1 MVKETG
7 YYDLLGVK
15 PNAEL
20 TEIKKAYRKLA
31 LKYHP
36 DRNPEDP
43 EKVFEPQHDKTNKVA
58 CAPSEDSDQ
67 PGHPPSLISLC
78 CPHEETLDP

>member
-15 PNAEL
+15 PNAGVD
-20 TEIKKAYRKLA
+20 EIKKAYRKLA
-31 LKYHP
+31 LKFHP

-43 EKVFEPQHDKTNKVA
+43 EKV
-58 CAPSEDSDQ
+58 S
-67 PGHPPSLISLC
+67 GHPRFTGTVLQTRRDNKDNLKIIIVPSFF
-78 CPHEETLDP
+78 P